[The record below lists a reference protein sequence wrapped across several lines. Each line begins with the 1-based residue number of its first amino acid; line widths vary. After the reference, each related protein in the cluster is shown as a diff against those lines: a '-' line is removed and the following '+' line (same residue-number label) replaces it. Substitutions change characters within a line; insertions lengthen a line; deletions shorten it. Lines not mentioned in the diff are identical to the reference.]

1 MSVGG
6 SGSVGRPV
14 PPFSP
19 APPLAPITRRAPFA
33 LIAPVMLLAPIT
45 RRAPFAP
52 FPPRPPVVVGLGARV
67 TVGLRVE
74 DAPLA
79 SVVRVVTVVP
89 VALGD
94 PVLSEML
101 AVPVSSGAPS
111 GPPDS
116 VTSRPARPPASDP
129 VSHARAALSE

>member
-1 MSVGG
+1 M
-6 SGSVGRPV
+6 GRPV

-19 APPLAPITRRAPFA
+19 APP
-33 LIAPVMLLAPIT
+33 LAPIT

-67 TVGLRVE
+67 TVGLRAE

-94 PVLSEML
+94 PALSELL